1 MMVAAMARATQ
12 KSGLTMRGTNFIP
25 PLLVGG
31 TPPRNRLPGA
41 PGDDMV
47 VLVSVDSATAS
58 ELKAIL
64 GERLSVSEAE
74 RVAHGRDESYH
85 RPMSPD
91 MVGYPESTG
100 EVAAIMRAC
109 TRTVTPVIAFGTGT
123 SLEGH
128 IAAVNGG
135 LSLDMSRMNRVIEVR
150 PADLDVTVQPGV
162 KREALNKELAEHGLF
177 FPIDPGADA
186 SLGGMAATRA
196 SGTTTVRYGSMR
208 ENVVSLEVVLGDGR
222 IIRTASR
229 ARKSSAGYDLTRLF
243 VGSEGTLGVIT
254 ELTLR
259 TYGLPEAMSAA
270 VCSFPALDQAVS
282 CVTSVIQLGVPVARA
297 ELLDEIYID
306 AVNRRSGLGLKVM
319 PTILFEFH
327 GSEGSVKHDAEEVA
341 ALARE
346 FGAESVE
353 SATTQQDR
361 NRLWRAR
368 HEAYYAG
375 LALRPGSKGLVTD
388 VCVPL
393 SNLARCIA
401 ETKADIDETN
411 LVAPILGHVG
421 DGNFHVCFILDPA
434 RDDELAQAQ
443 AIRSDAS
450 PKPRPTS
457 MRRIWSRRFS
467 ATWAMATSTSASSST
482 PLATTSLLRLRPSD
496 RMHRRNQGR
505 HR

>member
-1 MMVAAMARATQ
+1 MDPA
-12 KSGLTMRGTNFIP
+12 I
-25 PLLVGG
+25 
-31 TPPRNRLPGA
+31 
-41 PGDDMV
+41 
-47 VLVSVDSATAS
+47 AS
-58 ELKAIL
+58 ELRAIL
-64 GERLSVSEAE
+64 GERLSLSEAE
-74 RVAHGRDESYH
+74 RAAHGRDESYH
-85 RPMSPD
+85 PAMNPD
-91 MVGYPESTG
+91 MVGYPENTA

-109 TRTVTPVIAFGTGT
+109 ARTATPLIPFGIGS

-135 LSLDMSRMNRVIEVR
+135 LCLDMTRMSRVIEVR
-150 PADLDVTVQPGV
+150 PGDLDVTVEPGLT
-162 KREALNKELAEHGLF
+162 REALNKELANHGLF
-177 FPIDPGADA
+177 FPVDPGADA

-208 ENVVSLEVVLGDGR
+208 ENVLSLEVVLGDGR
-222 IIRTASR
+222 IIRTGSR

-259 TYGLPEAMSAA
+259 TYGLPEAMSAV

-282 CVTSVIQLGVPVARA
+282 CVTSVIQVGVPVARA
-297 ELLDEIYID
+297 ELLDEIYVD
-306 AVNRRSGLGLKVM
+306 AVNRRSGLGLKTM

-327 GSEGSVKHDAEEVA
+327 GSQGAVKHDAEEVA
-341 ALARE
+341 ALAKE

-401 ETKADIDETN
+401 ETKADIDKTN
-411 LVAPILGHVG
+411 LIAPILGHVG

-434 RDDELAQAQ
+434 HEDELAQAQ
-443 AIRSDAS
+443 AINRRMVARAIEMGGTCSGEHGVGYGKAEFLAAEHGEALNVMVAIKNALDPRGILNPGKMSDAALDLS
-450 PKPRPTS
+450 RPR
-457 MRRIWSRRFS
+457 S
-467 ATWAMATSTSASSST
+467 AGSST
-482 PLATTSLLRLRPSD
+482 D
-496 RMHRRNQGR
+496 
-505 HR
+505 

>member
-1 MMVAAMARATQ
+1 
-12 KSGLTMRGTNFIP
+12 
-25 PLLVGG
+25 
-31 TPPRNRLPGA
+31 
-41 PGDDMV
+41 
-47 VLVSVDSATAS
+47 
-58 ELKAIL
+58 
-64 GERLSVSEAE
+64 
-74 RVAHGRDESYH
+74 
-85 RPMSPD
+85 MS
-91 MVGYPESTG
+91 
-100 EVAAIMRAC
+100 
-109 TRTVTPVIAFGTGT
+109 
-123 SLEGH
+123 
-128 IAAVNGG
+128 
-135 LSLDMSRMNRVIEVR
+135 RVIEVR

-162 KREALNKELAEHGLF
+162 TREALNKELAKHGLF

-270 VCSFPALDQAVS
+270 VCSFPMLDQAVS

-306 AVNRRSGLGLKVM
+306 AVNRRNGLGLKVM

-346 FGAESVE
+346 LGAESVE

-443 AIRSDAS
+443 AINRRMVARAIEMGGTCSGEHGVGYGKAEFLAAEHGEALNVMAAIKMALD
-450 PKPRPTS
+450 PKGILNPGKMTEAALES
-457 MRRIWSRRFS
+457 SRH
-467 ATWAMATSTSASSST
+467 A
-482 PLATTSLLRLRPSD
+482 
-496 RMHRRNQGR
+496 
-505 HR
+505 

>member
-1 MMVAAMARATQ
+1 
-12 KSGLTMRGTNFIP
+12 
-25 PLLVGG
+25 
-31 TPPRNRLPGA
+31 
-41 PGDDMV
+41 MV
-47 VLVSVDSATAS
+47 VPVAVDSATAS
-58 ELKAIL
+58 ELRAIL
-64 GERLSVSEAE
+64 GERLSASEAE
-74 RVAHGRDESYH
+74 RAGHGREESYH
-85 RPMSPD
+85 RPMNPD
-91 MVGYPESTG
+91 MVGYPENTG
-100 EVAAIMRAC
+100 EVAAIVRAC
-109 TRTVTPVIAFGTGT
+109 ARTATPVIPFGTGT

-135 LSLDMSRMNRVIEVR
+135 LCLDMSRMSRVIEVR

-162 KREALNKELAEHGLF
+162 TREALNKELAKHGLF

-208 ENVVSLEVVLGDGR
+208 ENVLSLEVVLGDGR
-222 IIRTASR
+222 VIRTASR

-270 VCSFPALDQAVS
+270 VCAFPTLDQAVS

-346 FGAESVE
+346 LGAESVE

-421 DGNFHVCFILDPA
+421 DGNFHICFILDPA

-443 AIRSDAS
+443 AIN
-450 PKPRPTS
+450 
-457 MRRIWSRRFS
+457 RRMVARAIEMGGTCSGEHGVGYGKAEFLAAEHGEALNVMAAIKNALDPLGILNPGKMTEAALDLSRH
-467 ATWAMATSTSASSST
+467 A
-482 PLATTSLLRLRPSD
+482 
-496 RMHRRNQGR
+496 
-505 HR
+505 